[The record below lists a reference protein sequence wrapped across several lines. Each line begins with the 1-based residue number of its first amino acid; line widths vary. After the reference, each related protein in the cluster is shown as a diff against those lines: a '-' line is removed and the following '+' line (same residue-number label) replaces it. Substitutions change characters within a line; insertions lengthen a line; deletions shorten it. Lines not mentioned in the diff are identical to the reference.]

1 MTTATASSLH
11 QAAERAWGVVVV
23 GAGPAG
29 SIASRELARR
39 GCRVLLVDKKPFPRP
54 KVCGACLSGHALG
67 VLRQIG
73 LGEVPAELGGRPYD
87 RFRLWTRGTH
97 ANVRLP
103 EGMAVTRGVMDS
115 RLAEIATADG
125 VTFLSGTQ
133 AELVGAAADARHV
146 RLRQPDGEV
155 TVSAAT
161 VIAAD
166 GLTGNLLENEP
177 GAVYRTWPNS
187 RIGAGAVVCD
197 GRHDYQEGAIYMGV
211 GRHGYAGLVRVE
223 NGGLN
228 VGAALDLRFVRR
240 SGGIGPAIESIIE
253 ESGLPVSD
261 GLRGASW
268 RGTSPMT
275 RRASQAGGHRLLAI
289 GDATGYAEPFTG
301 EGMAWAMTSAVMVVP
316 YVLQAIRDWRPEIAA
331 DWTAA
336 HRRALRARQNAC
348 FRLAT
353 LLRFPHLV
361 HAAVVLLSCFPS
373 LASPV
378 VRRLNTIP
386 KELHR

>member
-1 MTTATASSLH
+1 M
-11 QAAERAWGVVVV
+11 
-23 GAGPAG
+23 
-29 SIASRELARR
+29 
-39 GCRVLLVDKKPFPRP
+39 VDKKPFPRP

-67 VLRQIG
+67 VLRQVG
-73 LGEVPAELGGRPYD
+73 LGKVPAELGGRPYD
-87 RFRLWTRGTH
+87 RFRLWTKGSH
-97 ANVRLP
+97 ANVCLP

-115 RLAEIATADG
+115 RLAAIAMADG
-125 VTFLSGTQ
+125 VTFLAGTQ
-133 AELVGAAADARHV
+133 AELVGAANDARQV

-155 TVSAAT
+155 TVAAT
-161 VIAAD
+161 MVIAAD
-166 GLTGNLLENEP
+166 GITGNLLENEP
-177 GAVYRTWPNS
+177 GAVYRTWRNS
-187 RIGAGAVVCD
+187 RIGAGGVVYD
-197 GRHDYQEGAIYMGV
+197 DQGNYQEGAIYMGV

-228 VGAALDLRFVRR
+228 VGAALDMRFVRR
-240 SGGIGPAIESIIE
+240 QGGIGPAIESILE
-253 ESGLPVSD
+253 ESGLPISAA
-261 GLRGASW
+261 LRDASW

-316 YVLQAIRDWRPEIAA
+316 HALQAVREWRPEIAVN
-331 DWTAA
+331 WTTA

-361 HAAVVLLSCFPS
+361 HGAVVLLSCFPS

-378 VRRLNTIP
+378 VRRLNSIP
-386 KELHR
+386 REIYR